1 MLKRKVTILLMGLIC
16 IGCVSGSFTV
26 ICHGPDGHVAIEPV
40 VHNHC
45 ECPETGQNEKQ
56 NKYAET
62 TIDFSADHE
71 HCKDTVVTPNILL
84 PIRKNVKPST
94 LKIFIAKLI
103 PKPILAYTPSFLSR
117 FATQSGELSSFHMPL
132 RSIILLA

>member
-1 MLKRKVTILLMGLIC
+1 MLKRKMTILLVGPMC
-16 IGCVSGSFTV
+16 ISFVSGFSTV
-26 ICHGPDGHVAIEPV
+26 ICHGADGHVALKLP

-45 ECPETGQNEKQ
+45 ECPETGHNGGQN
-56 NKYAET
+56 NAGA
-62 TIDFSADHE
+62 TIGFSADHE
-71 HCKDTVVTPNILL
+71 HCKDTVVAPNVL

-94 LKIFIAKLI
+94 LKIFIAKLT

-117 FATQSGELSSFHMPL
+117 FATQSGELSSFHTPL